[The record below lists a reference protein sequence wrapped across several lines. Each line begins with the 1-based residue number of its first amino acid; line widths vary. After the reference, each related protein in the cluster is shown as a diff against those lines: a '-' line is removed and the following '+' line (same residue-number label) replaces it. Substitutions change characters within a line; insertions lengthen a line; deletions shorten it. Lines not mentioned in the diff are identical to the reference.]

1 MHAARP
7 GLDPA
12 VEGYASYASAIRSIH
27 AVHRDPHRNPG
38 PRSRAWI
45 ERKERVVANA
55 KALWVPVF
63 VERAEGALV
72 TDVDGN
78 TFIDFAG
85 GIGCLA
91 VGHSNA
97 AVTAAVQEQVARFLH
112 TDFTVMPYDSYV
124 ELAERLVR
132 PPADHGRDEGRV
144 LQQRRRGG
152 RERRQDR
159 HGGHRPAGRDRLRG
173 RLPRAHAHG
182 DVADLEAA
190 SVQGGLRAVR
200 ARGLPRRVSRTSTA
214 GPGGGD
220 ASAGALD
227 DLRRAFTTRI
237 APESVAAIVIE
248 PIQGE
253 GGFVPAPA
261 AYLAGLR
268 EFCDEHGIVLIADEV
283 QTGFGR
289 TGTLFAIEQS
299 GVEPDLVC
307 VAKSIAAGLP
317 LSGVLGRAEIMDAPG
332 DSAIGGTYVGNPVA
346 CVAALAVLDEIDRL
360 DLCARAREIGEAL
373 NRRMRS
379 LQERVPQLGD
389 VRGLGSM
396 IGLEFVRDPRTRE
409 PAPEL
414 ATRVAEHALR
424 QGLVLLKAGLY
435 GNVIRNLAPLVITD
449 EQLAEALDVLEAAI
463 EHAVAG
469 VTA

>member
-1 MHAARP
+1 M
-7 GLDPA
+7 
-12 VEGYASYASAIRSIH
+12 ASIDIRTEI
-27 AVHRDPHRNPG
+27 PG

-97 AVTAAVQEQVARFLH
+97 ALTSAVQDQVARFLH

-124 ELAERLVR
+124 ELAEQLCKRLPISGPAKAAFFNSGAEAVENAVKIAKAATGR
-132 PPADHGRDEGRV
+132 PAVIAYEGAFHGRTHMAMSLTSKQHPYKAGFGPFAPEVYRV
-144 LQQRRRGG
+144 AYPYEYRWPRG
-152 RERRQDR
+152 D
-159 HGGHRPAGRDRLRG
+159 
-173 RLPRAHAHG
+173 
-182 DVADLEAA
+182 
-190 SVQGGLRAVR
+190 
-200 ARGLPRRVSRTSTA
+200 
-214 GPGGGD
+214 D

-227 DLRRAFTTRI
+227 DLRRAFSTRI

-261 AYLAGLR
+261 AYLRGLR
-268 EFCDEHGIVLIADEV
+268 ELCDEHGIVLIADEV

-307 VAKSIAAGLP
+307 VAKSIAGGLP

-346 CVAALAVLDEIDRL
+346 CVAALAVLAEIDRL
-360 DLCARAREIGEAL
+360 DLCARAREVGEAL
-373 NRRMRS
+373 TRRMRS
-379 LQERVPQLGD
+379 LQDRVPQLGD

-396 IGLEFVRDPRTRE
+396 IGLEFVRDARTRE

-414 ATRVAEHALR
+414 ATRVVEHAL
-424 QGLVLLKAGLY
+424 QHGLVLLKAGLY

-463 EHAVAG
+463 EHSVAAVA
-469 VTA
+469 A

>member
-1 MHAARP
+1 MP
-7 GLDPA
+7 SIL
-12 VEGYASYASAIRSIH
+12 IRTEI
-27 AVHRDPHRNPG
+27 PG

-63 VERAEGALV
+63 VESAEGALV

-97 AVTAAVQEQVARFLH
+97 ALTSAVHEQVARFLH

-124 ELAERLVR
+124 ELAEQLCKRLPIGGPAKAAFFNSGAEAVENAVKIAWAATGR
-132 PPADHGRDEGRV
+132 PAVIAYEGAFHGRTHMAMSLTSKQHPYKAGFGPFAPEVYRV
-144 LQQRRRGG
+144 AYPYEYRW
-152 RERRQDR
+152 
-159 HGGHRPAGRDRLRG
+159 
-173 RLPRAHAHG
+173 
-182 DVADLEAA
+182 
-190 SVQGGLRAVR
+190 
-200 ARGLPRRVSRTSTA
+200 
-214 GPGGGD
+214 PGGGD

-253 GGFVPAPA
+253 GGFVPAPP
-261 AYLAGLR
+261 AYLRGLR
-268 EFCDEHGIVLIADEV
+268 EVCDEHGIVLIADEV

-307 VAKSIAAGLP
+307 VAKSI
-317 LSGVLGRAEIMDAPG
+317 
-332 DSAIGGTYVGNPVA
+332 
-346 CVAALAVLDEIDRL
+346 
-360 DLCARAREIGEAL
+360 
-373 NRRMRS
+373 
-379 LQERVPQLGD
+379 
-389 VRGLGSM
+389 
-396 IGLEFVRDPRTRE
+396 
-409 PAPEL
+409 
-414 ATRVAEHALR
+414 
-424 QGLVLLKAGLY
+424 
-435 GNVIRNLAPLVITD
+435 
-449 EQLAEALDVLEAAI
+449 
-463 EHAVAG
+463 
-469 VTA
+469 

>member
-1 MHAARP
+1 MP
-7 GLDPA
+7 SI
-12 VEGYASYASAIRSIH
+12 EIRTEI
-27 AVHRDPHRNPG
+27 PG

-63 VERAEGALV
+63 VESGEGALV

-97 AVTAAVQEQVARFLH
+97 EVTRAVQGQVARFLH

-124 ELAERLVR
+124 ELAEQLCKRLPITGPTKAAFFNSGAEAIENAVKIAKAATGR
-132 PPADHGRDEGRV
+132 PAVIAYEGAFHGRTHMAMSLTSKQHPYKAGFGPFAPEVYRV
-144 LQQRRRGG
+144 AYPYEYRW
-152 RERRQDR
+152 
-159 HGGHRPAGRDRLRG
+159 
-173 RLPRAHAHG
+173 
-182 DVADLEAA
+182 
-190 SVQGGLRAVR
+190 
-200 ARGLPRRVSRTSTA
+200 
-214 GPGGGD
+214 PGGGD
-220 ASAGALD
+220 ASAEALD

-261 AYLAGLR
+261 AYLRGLR
-268 EFCDEHGIVLIADEV
+268 ELCDEHGIVLIADEV

-307 VAKSIAAGLP
+307 VAKSVAAGLP

-332 DSAIGGTYVGNPVA
+332 DSTIGGTYVGNPVA
-346 CVAALAVLDEIDRL
+346 CVAALAVLEEIDRL

-373 NRRMRS
+373 TRRMRS
-379 LQERVPQLGD
+379 LQARLPQLGD

-396 IGLEFVRDPRTRE
+396 IGLEFVRDAAHTRARARAGNPRRRARAAPWPRTAQGRALRQRDPQPRPARDHRRAARGGAGRARARHRAFGRRRRRVALSAPSTSARSMRVPHHLPRTRW
-409 PAPEL
+409 
-414 ATRVAEHALR
+414 
-424 QGLVLLKAGLY
+424 
-435 GNVIRNLAPLVITD
+435 
-449 EQLAEALDVLEAAI
+449 
-463 EHAVAG
+463 
-469 VTA
+469 

>member
-1 MHAARP
+1 MQVRYARCM
-7 GLDPA
+7 
-12 VEGYASYASAIRSIH
+12 ASIEIRTEI
-27 AVHRDPHRNPG
+27 PG

-55 KALWVPVF
+55 KSLWVPVF

-78 TFIDFAG
+78 TYIDFAG

-97 AVTAAVQEQVARFLH
+97 AVTAAVQEQLARFLH

-124 ELAERLVR
+124 ELAERLCARLPISGPTKAAFFNSGAEAVENAVKIAKTATGR
-132 PPADHGRDEGRV
+132 PAVIAYEGAFHGRTHMAMSLTSKQHPYKAGFGPFAPEVYRV
-144 LQQRRRGG
+144 AYPYAYRW
-152 RERRQDR
+152 
-159 HGGHRPAGRDRLRG
+159 
-173 RLPRAHAHG
+173 
-182 DVADLEAA
+182 
-190 SVQGGLRAVR
+190 
-200 ARGLPRRVSRTSTA
+200 
-214 GPGGGD
+214 PGGGD
-220 ASAGALD
+220 AVEGALD
-227 DLRRAFTTRI
+227 DLRLAFTTRV

-261 AYLAGLR
+261 AYLEGLR
-268 EFCDEHGIVLIADEV
+268 ELCDEHGIVLIADEV

-289 TGTLFAIEQS
+289 TGSLFAIEHS

-307 VAKSIAAGLP
+307 VAKSVAAGLP

-360 DLCARAREIGEAL
+360 DLCTRAREIGDAL
-373 NRRMRS
+373 TRRMRS
-379 LQERVPQLGD
+379 LQARVPQLGD

-396 IGLEFVRDPRTRE
+396 IGLEFVRDPHTRE

-414 ATRVAEHALR
+414 ATRVAEHALAN
-424 QGLVLLKAGLY
+424 GLVLLKAGLY

-449 EQLAEALDVLEAAI
+449 AQLAEALDVLEGAI
-463 EHAVAG
+463 EHAVAT
-469 VTA
+469 VSA

>member
-1 MHAARP
+1 MP
-7 GLDPA
+7 SI
-12 VEGYASYASAIRSIH
+12 EIRTEI
-27 AVHRDPHRNPG
+27 PG

-45 ERKERVVANA
+45 ERKDQVVANA

-85 GIGCLA
+85 GIGSLA
-91 VGHSNA
+91 IGHSNA
-97 AVTAAVQEQVARFLH
+97 AVTAAVQAQVARFLH

-124 ELAERLVR
+124 ELAERLCARLPITGVTKAAFFNSGAEAVENAVKIAKAATGR
-132 PPADHGRDEGRV
+132 QAVIAYEGAFHGRTHMAMSLTSKQHPYKAGFGPFAPEVYRV
-144 LQQRRRGG
+144 AFPYEYRW
-152 RERRQDR
+152 
-159 HGGHRPAGRDRLRG
+159 PAG
-173 RLPRAHAHG
+173 
-182 DVADLEAA
+182 
-190 SVQGGLRAVR
+190 
-200 ARGLPRRVSRTSTA
+200 
-214 GPGGGD
+214 D
-220 ASAGALD
+220 ATAGALD

-237 APESVAAIVIE
+237 APEDVAAIIIE

-261 AYLAGLR
+261 AYLRGLR
-268 EFCDEHGIVLIADEV
+268 EICDEQGIVLIADEV

-307 VAKSIAAGLP
+307 VAKSIAGGLP

-332 DSAIGGTYVGNPVA
+332 ESAIGGTYVGNPVA

-360 DLCARAREIGEAL
+360 DLCTRAREIGEAL
-373 NRRMRS
+373 TTRMRD
-379 LQERVPQLGD
+379 LHERVPQLGD

-396 IGLEFVRDPRTRE
+396 VGLEFVRDGQTRE
-409 PAPEL
+409 PAPEI
-414 ATRVAEHALR
+414 AARVAEHAL
-424 QGLVLLKAGLY
+424 QNGLVLLKAGLY
-435 GNVIRNLAPLVITD
+435 GNVIRNPAPLVITD
-449 EQLAEALDVLEAAI
+449 AQLAEALDVLEAAI
-463 EHAVAG
+463 EHAVAA

>member
-1 MHAARP
+1 MP
-7 GLDPA
+7 SI
-12 VEGYASYASAIRSIH
+12 EIRTE
-27 AVHRDPHRNPG
+27 VPG

-97 AVTAAVQEQVARFLH
+97 ALTSAVHDQVARFLH

-124 ELAERLVR
+124 ELAEQLCKRLPITGPTKAAFFNSGAEAVENAVKIAKAATGR
-132 PPADHGRDEGRV
+132 PAVIAYEGAFHGRTHMAMSLTSKQHPYKAGFGPFAPEVYRVAYPDEYRW
-144 LQQRRRGG
+144 
-152 RERRQDR
+152 
-159 HGGHRPAGRDRLRG
+159 
-173 RLPRAHAHG
+173 
-182 DVADLEAA
+182 
-190 SVQGGLRAVR
+190 
-200 ARGLPRRVSRTSTA
+200 
-214 GPGGGD
+214 PGGDD

-261 AYLAGLR
+261 AYLRGLR
-268 EFCDEHGIVLIADEV
+268 ELCDEHGIVLIADEV

-289 TGTLFAIEQS
+289 TGTLFAIEQA

-307 VAKSIAAGLP
+307 VAKSMAGGLP

-346 CVAALAVLDEIDRL
+346 QAAALAVLDAFEEDGL
-360 DLCARAREIGEAL
+360 VERAGQLGEA
-373 NRRMRS
+373 MRS
-379 LQERVPQLGD
+379 RMETWEERWPQIGD
-389 VRGLGSM
+389 VRGLGAM
-396 IGLEFVRDPRTRE
+396 LAIELVRDPATKE
-409 PAPEL
+409 PAADTASAIVDAAAERGL
-414 ATRVAEHALR
+414 LLMKSGIYSNCIRV
-424 QGLVLLKAGLY
+424 
-435 GNVIRNLAPLVITD
+435 LAPLTLTD
-449 EQLAEALDVLEAAI
+449 AELDEALGVWEVSI
-463 EHAVAG
+463 ESTLG
-469 VTA
+469 

>member
-1 MHAARP
+1 MQVRYARCM
-7 GLDPA
+7 
-12 VEGYASYASAIRSIH
+12 ASIEIRTEI
-27 AVHRDPHRNPG
+27 PG

-55 KALWVPVF
+55 KGLWVPVF

-97 AVTAAVQEQVARFLH
+97 AVTAAVQEQLARFLH
-112 TDFTVMPYDSYV
+112 TDFTIMPYDSYV
-124 ELAERLVR
+124 ELAERLCARLPISGPTKAAFFNSGAEAVENAVKIAKAATGR
-132 PPADHGRDEGRV
+132 PAVIAYEGAFHGRTHMAMSLTSKQHPYKAGFGPFAPEVYRV
-144 LQQRRRGG
+144 AYPYAYRW
-152 RERRQDR
+152 
-159 HGGHRPAGRDRLRG
+159 
-173 RLPRAHAHG
+173 
-182 DVADLEAA
+182 
-190 SVQGGLRAVR
+190 
-200 ARGLPRRVSRTSTA
+200 
-214 GPGGGD
+214 PGGGD
-220 ASAGALD
+220 AAEGALD
-227 DLRRAFTTRI
+227 DLRLAFTTRI

-261 AYLAGLR
+261 AYLKGLR
-268 EFCDEHGIVLIADEV
+268 ELCDEHGIVLIADEV

-289 TGTLFAIEQS
+289 TGSLFAIEQS

-307 VAKSIAAGLP
+307 VAKSVAAGLP

-373 NRRMRS
+373 TRRMRS
-379 LQERVPQLGD
+379 LQARVPQLGD

-396 IGLEFVRDPRTRE
+396 IGLEFVRDPHTRE

-414 ATRVAEHALR
+414 ATRVAEHALAN
-424 QGLVLLKAGLY
+424 GLVLLKAGLY

-449 EQLAEALDVLEAAI
+449 AQLAEALDVLEGAI
-463 EHAVAG
+463 EHAVAT
-469 VTA
+469 VNA

>member
-1 MHAARP
+1 MP
-7 GLDPA
+7 
-12 VEGYASYASAIRSIH
+12 SIEM
-27 AVHRDPHRNPG
+27 RTEIPG

-45 ERKERVVANA
+45 ERKDQVIANA

-85 GIGCLA
+85 GIGSLA
-91 VGHSNA
+91 IGHSNA
-97 AVTAAVQEQVARFLH
+97 AVTAAVQAQVARFLH

-124 ELAERLVR
+124 ELAERLCARLPITGVTKAAFFNSGAEAVENAVKIAKATTGR
-132 PPADHGRDEGRV
+132 QAVIAYEGAFHGRTHMAMSLTSKQHPYKAGFGPFAPEVYRV
-144 LQQRRRGG
+144 AFPYEYRW
-152 RERRQDR
+152 
-159 HGGHRPAGRDRLRG
+159 PAG
-173 RLPRAHAHG
+173 
-182 DVADLEAA
+182 
-190 SVQGGLRAVR
+190 
-200 ARGLPRRVSRTSTA
+200 
-214 GPGGGD
+214 D
-220 ASAGALD
+220 ATAGALD
-227 DLRRAFTTRI
+227 DLRRAFTTRV
-237 APESVAAIVIE
+237 APEDVAAIIIE

-261 AYLAGLR
+261 AYLRGLR
-268 EFCDEHGIVLIADEV
+268 EICDEQGIVLIADEV

-307 VAKSIAAGLP
+307 VAKSIAGGLP

-332 DSAIGGTYVGNPVA
+332 ESAIGGTYVGNPVA

-360 DLCARAREIGEAL
+360 DLCTRAREIGEAL
-373 NRRMRS
+373 TTRMRD
-379 LQERVPQLGD
+379 LHERVPQLGD

-396 IGLEFVRDPRTRE
+396 VGLEFVRDPQTRE
-409 PAPEL
+409 PAPEI
-414 ATRVAEHALR
+414 AARVAEHAL
-424 QGLVLLKAGLY
+424 QNGLVLLKAGLY

-449 EQLAEALDVLEAAI
+449 AQLAEALDVLEAAI
-463 EHAVAG
+463 EHAVAA

>member
-1 MHAARP
+1 MQVRYARCM
-7 GLDPA
+7 
-12 VEGYASYASAIRSIH
+12 ASIEIRTEI
-27 AVHRDPHRNPG
+27 PG

-55 KALWVPVF
+55 KGLWVPVF

-97 AVTAAVQEQVARFLH
+97 AVTAAVQEQLARFLH
-112 TDFTVMPYDSYV
+112 TDFTIMPYDSYV
-124 ELAERLVR
+124 ELAERLCARLPITGPTKAAFFNSGAEAVENAVKIAKAATGR
-132 PPADHGRDEGRV
+132 PAVIAYEGAFHGRTHMAMSLTSKQHPYKAGFGPFAPEVYRV
-144 LQQRRRGG
+144 AYPYAYRW
-152 RERRQDR
+152 
-159 HGGHRPAGRDRLRG
+159 
-173 RLPRAHAHG
+173 
-182 DVADLEAA
+182 
-190 SVQGGLRAVR
+190 
-200 ARGLPRRVSRTSTA
+200 
-214 GPGGGD
+214 PGGGD
-220 ASAGALD
+220 AAEGALD
-227 DLRRAFTTRI
+227 DLRLAFTTRI

-261 AYLAGLR
+261 AYLKGLR
-268 EFCDEHGIVLIADEV
+268 ELCDEHGIVLIADEV

-289 TGTLFAIEQS
+289 TGSLFAIEQS

-307 VAKSIAAGLP
+307 VAKSVAAGLP

-373 NRRMRS
+373 TRRMRS
-379 LQERVPQLGD
+379 LQARVPQLGD

-396 IGLEFVRDPRTRE
+396 IGLEFVRDPHTRE

-414 ATRVAEHALR
+414 ATRVAEHALAN
-424 QGLVLLKAGLY
+424 GLVLLKAGLY

-449 EQLAEALDVLEAAI
+449 AQLAEALDVLEGAI
-463 EHAVAG
+463 EHAVAT
-469 VTA
+469 VNA

>member
-1 MHAARP
+1 MQVRYARCMP
-7 GLDPA
+7 SI
-12 VEGYASYASAIRSIH
+12 EIRTEI
-27 AVHRDPHRNPG
+27 PG

-45 ERKERVVANA
+45 ERKERVVADA

-97 AVTAAVQEQVARFLH
+97 AVTAAVQAQIARFLH

-124 ELAERLVR
+124 ELAERLCARLPISGATKAAFFNSGAEAVENAVKIAKAATGR
-132 PPADHGRDEGRV
+132 PAVIAYEGAFHGRTHMAMSLTSKQHPYKAGFGPFAPEVYRV
-144 LQQRRRGG
+144 AYPYAYRW
-152 RERRQDR
+152 
-159 HGGHRPAGRDRLRG
+159 
-173 RLPRAHAHG
+173 
-182 DVADLEAA
+182 
-190 SVQGGLRAVR
+190 
-200 ARGLPRRVSRTSTA
+200 
-214 GPGGGD
+214 PGGGD
-220 ASAGALD
+220 AAEGALD
-227 DLRRAFTTRI
+227 DLRLAFTTRV

-268 EFCDEHGIVLIADEV
+268 ELCDEHGIVLIADEV

-289 TGTLFAIEQS
+289 TGSLFAIEQS

-307 VAKSIAAGLP
+307 VAKSVAAGLP

-346 CVAALAVLDEIDRL
+346 CAAALAVLDEIDRL
-360 DLCARAREIGEAL
+360 DLCTRAREIGEAL
-373 NRRMRS
+373 TRRMRT
-379 LQERVPQLGD
+379 LQGRVPQLGD

-396 IGLEFVRDPRTRE
+396 VGLEFVRDPNTRE

-414 ATRVAEHALR
+414 ATRVAEHALAN
-424 QGLVLLKAGLY
+424 GLVLLKAGLY

-449 EQLAEALDVLEAAI
+449 AQLAEALDVLEGAI
-463 EHAVAG
+463 EHAVAT
-469 VTA
+469 VSS

>member
-1 MHAARP
+1 MP
-7 GLDPA
+7 
-12 VEGYASYASAIRSIH
+12 SIQIRTE
-27 AVHRDPHRNPG
+27 VPG

-63 VERAEGALV
+63 VESAEGALV
-72 TDVDGN
+72 TDVDSN
-78 TFIDFAG
+78 TYIDFAG

-91 VGHSNA
+91 VGHSNP
-97 AVTAAVQEQVARFLH
+97 AVTSAVRDQVARFLH
-112 TDFTVMPYDSYV
+112 TDFTIMAYDSYV
-124 ELAERLVR
+124 ELAEQLCKRLPITGPTKAAFFNSGAEAVENAVKIAKAATGR
-132 PPADHGRDEGRV
+132 PAVIAYEGAFHGRTHMAMSLTSKQHPYKAGFGPFAPEVYRV
-144 LQQRRRGG
+144 AFPYTYRW
-152 RERRQDR
+152 
-159 HGGHRPAGRDRLRG
+159 P
-173 RLPRAHAHG
+173 G
-182 DVADLEAA
+182 D
-190 SVQGGLRAVR
+190 
-200 ARGLPRRVSRTSTA
+200 
-214 GPGGGD
+214 GD

-261 AYLAGLR
+261 AYLQGLR
-268 EFCDEHGIVLIADEV
+268 EICTEHGIVLVADEV

-299 GVEPDLVC
+299 GIEPDLVC
-307 VAKSIAAGLP
+307 VAKSIAGGLP

-332 DSAIGGTYVGNPVA
+332 DSTIGGTYVGNPVA
-346 CVAALAVLDEIDRL
+346 CAAALAVLEEIDRL
-360 DLCARAREIGEAL
+360 DLCTRAREIGEAL
-373 NRRMRS
+373 TRRMRT
-379 LQERVPQLGD
+379 LQSRVPQLGD

-396 IGLEFVRDPRTRE
+396 IGLEFVRDAGTRE

-424 QGLVLLKAGLY
+424 HGLVLLKAGLH
-435 GNVIRNLAPLVITD
+435 GNVIRNLAPLVISD
-449 EQLAEALDVLEAAI
+449 EQLAEALDVLQAAI
-463 EHAVAG
+463 EHSVAA

>member
-1 MHAARP
+1 MP
-7 GLDPA
+7 SIL
-12 VEGYASYASAIRSIH
+12 IRTEI
-27 AVHRDPHRNPG
+27 PG

-63 VERAEGALV
+63 VESAEGALV

-97 AVTAAVQEQVARFLH
+97 ALTSAVHEQVARFLH

-124 ELAERLVR
+124 ELAEQLCKRLPIGGPAKAAFFNSGAEAVENAVKIAKAFTGR
-132 PPADHGRDEGRV
+132 PAVIAYEGAFHGRTHMAMSLTSKQHPYKAGFGPFAPEVYRV
-144 LQQRRRGG
+144 AYPYEYRW
-152 RERRQDR
+152 
-159 HGGHRPAGRDRLRG
+159 
-173 RLPRAHAHG
+173 
-182 DVADLEAA
+182 
-190 SVQGGLRAVR
+190 
-200 ARGLPRRVSRTSTA
+200 
-214 GPGGGD
+214 PGGDD

-253 GGFVPAPA
+253 GGFVPAPS
-261 AYLAGLR
+261 AYLRGLR
-268 EFCDEHGIVLIADEV
+268 EICDEHGIVLIADEV

-307 VAKSIAAGLP
+307 VAKSIAGGLP

-346 CVAALAVLDEIDRL
+346 CVAALAVLAEIDRL
-360 DLCARAREIGEAL
+360 DLCARAREVGEAL
-373 NRRMRS
+373 TRRMRS

-396 IGLEFVRDPRTRE
+396 IGLEFVRDARTRE

-414 ATRVAEHALR
+414 ATRVVEHALR
-424 QGLVLLKAGLY
+424 HGLVLLKAGLY
-435 GNVIRNLAPLVITD
+435 GNVIRNLAPLVIDD

-463 EHAVAG
+463 VHSVAA

>member
-1 MHAARP
+1 MP
-7 GLDPA
+7 SI
-12 VEGYASYASAIRSIH
+12 EIRTEI
-27 AVHRDPHRNPG
+27 PG

-97 AVTAAVQEQVARFLH
+97 AVTSAVQDQLARFLH

-124 ELAERLVR
+124 ELAEQLCARLPITGPTKAAFFNSGAEAVENAVKIAKAATGR
-132 PPADHGRDEGRV
+132 PAVIAHEGAFHGRTHMAMSLTSKQHPYKAGFGPFAPEVYRV
-144 LQQRRRGG
+144 AYPYEYRWT
-152 RERRQDR
+152 
-159 HGGHRPAGRDRLRG
+159 
-173 RLPRAHAHG
+173 G
-182 DVADLEAA
+182 D
-190 SVQGGLRAVR
+190 
-200 ARGLPRRVSRTSTA
+200 
-214 GPGGGD
+214 GD

-237 APESVAAIVIE
+237 APEEVAAIVIE

-261 AYLAGLR
+261 AYLRGLR
-268 EFCDEHGIVLIADEV
+268 ELCDEHGIVLIADEV

-307 VAKSIAAGLP
+307 VAKSVAAGLP
-317 LSGVLGRAEIMDAPG
+317 LSGVLGRAQIMDAPG

-346 CVAALAVLDEIDRL
+346 CVAALAVLEEIDRL
-360 DLCARAREIGEAL
+360 ELCARAREIGEAL
-373 NRRMRS
+373 TRRMRS
-379 LQERVPQLGD
+379 LQGHVPQLGD

-396 IGLEFVRDPRTRE
+396 IGLEFVRDPHTRE

-414 ATRVAEHALR
+414 ATRVAEHALHH
-424 QGLVLLKAGLY
+424 GLVLLTAGLY

-449 EQLAEALDVLEAAI
+449 AQLAEALDVLEAAI
-463 EHAVAG
+463 EHAVSA
-469 VTA
+469 VAA

>member
-1 MHAARP
+1 MP
-7 GLDPA
+7 SI
-12 VEGYASYASAIRSIH
+12 EIRTEI
-27 AVHRDPHRNPG
+27 PG

-45 ERKERVVANA
+45 ERKERVVADA

-63 VERAEGALV
+63 VESAEGALV

-91 VGHSNA
+91 VGHSNP
-97 AVTAAVQEQVARFLH
+97 AVTSAVQTQVARFLH
-112 TDFTVMPYDSYV
+112 TDFTIMPYDSYV
-124 ELAERLVR
+124 ELAEQLCRRLPITGPTKAAFFNSGAEAVENAVKIAKAATGR
-132 PPADHGRDEGRV
+132 PAVIAFEGAFHGRTHMAMSLTSKQHPYKAGFGPFAPEVYRV
-144 LQQRRRGG
+144 AYPYEYRW
-152 RERRQDR
+152 
-159 HGGHRPAGRDRLRG
+159 
-173 RLPRAHAHG
+173 
-182 DVADLEAA
+182 
-190 SVQGGLRAVR
+190 
-200 ARGLPRRVSRTSTA
+200 
-214 GPGGGD
+214 PGGGD
-220 ASAGALD
+220 PSAEALD

-237 APESVAAIVIE
+237 APEAVAAIVIE

-261 AYLAGLR
+261 AYLRGLR
-268 EFCDEHGIVLIADEV
+268 ELCDEHGIVLVADEV

-299 GVEPDLVC
+299 GIEPDLVC

-346 CVAALAVLDEIDRL
+346 CVAALAVLEEIDRL
-360 DLCARAREIGEAL
+360 GLCARAREIGEAL
-373 NRRMRS
+373 SHRMRGVQS
-379 LQERVPQLGD
+379 RLPQLGD

-396 IGLEFVRDPRTRE
+396 IGLEFVRDARTRE

-414 ATRVAEHALR
+414 ATRVVEHALR
-424 QGLVLLKAGLY
+424 HGLVLLKAGLY

-463 EHAVAG
+463 EHSVAA